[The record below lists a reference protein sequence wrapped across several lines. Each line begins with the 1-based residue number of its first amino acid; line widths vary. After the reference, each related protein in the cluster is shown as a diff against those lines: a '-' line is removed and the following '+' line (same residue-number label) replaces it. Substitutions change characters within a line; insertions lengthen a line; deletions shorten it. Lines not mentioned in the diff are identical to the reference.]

1 MRRLLLIL
9 FLILSVV
16 NVSAVDVS
24 AQQRVLR
31 VDDFPVVIRYLES
44 DQKVADKVSSVATDA
59 IPRLLDE
66 LGLSRM
72 TSVNVVLISDMDA
85 FRREQNVRLPSW
97 GVAFALMGNQVM
109 IVDVRRATNAMNTL
123 EKVIPHELS
132 HLLVAQR
139 AEGVALPVWFVE
151 GLAMWQA
158 REWTLLEHWRLM
170 EAVWGRRAVTLA
182 HIREGLPAG
191 EAQARD
197 AYRIAYVGFTERFGD
212 EIDLLSA
219 FLDQVV
225 RSGDFG
231 VAFEEFWGES
241 EIEYYT
247 RSAQAL
253 DRKYR
258 SGLLL
263 FQTGPL
269 FTLMAFL
276 FLFVI
281 LRIYIRNRRNLKKM
295 EDSES
300 WPEAR

>member
-1 MRRLLLIL
+1 MRRFLLIL
-9 FLILSVV
+9 CLILSAV
-16 NVSAVDVS
+16 NVSA
-24 AQQRVLR
+24 QERVLR
-31 VDDFPVVIRYLES
+31 VDGFPVVIQYLEA
-44 DQKVADKVSSVATDA
+44 DQKVADKVSSVAADA
-59 IPRLLDE
+59 IPRLLSE

-72 TSVNVVLISDMDA
+72 TQVNVVLISDMDA
-85 FRREQNVRLPSW
+85 FRRQQNVRLPSW
-97 GVAFALMGNQVM
+97 GVAFALMGNQIM

-139 AEGVALPVWFVE
+139 VGEVALPVWFVE

-158 REWTLLEHWRLM
+158 REWSLLEHWRLM
-170 EAVWGRRAVTLA
+170 EAVWGRRALTLA
-182 HIREGLPAG
+182 HIRDRLPAG

-212 EIDLLSA
+212 EIGLVPA

-225 RSGDFG
+225 SSEDFA
-231 VAFEEFWGES
+231 VAFEEFWGET
-241 EIEYYT
+241 EIDYYT
-247 RSAQAL
+247 RSAHAL

-281 LRIYIRNRRNLKKM
+281 LRLYIRNRRNLKKM
-295 EDSES
+295 EDNES
-300 WPEAR
+300 WPDARA